1 MDTFDK
7 VSNFAQETADKIGTA
22 TSDAAEVITETSEQ
36 LMHVEQRLLKNCRV
50 YVRDYPMISLGIA
63 IGGGFLLSRLLSSR

>member
-1 MDTFDK
+1 MDTFEK
-7 VSNFAQETADKIGTA
+7 VSNFAQETADKIGSA
-22 TSDAAEVITETSEQ
+22 TSDAAEALTEKGEQ
-36 LMHVEQRLLKNCRV
+36 LMDAEQQLLKNCRG

>member
-1 MDTFDK
+1 MDAFKT

-22 TSDAAEVITETSEQ
+22 TSDAADVVAETSEQ
-36 LMHVEQRLLKNCRV
+36 LIDVEKRLLKNGRA